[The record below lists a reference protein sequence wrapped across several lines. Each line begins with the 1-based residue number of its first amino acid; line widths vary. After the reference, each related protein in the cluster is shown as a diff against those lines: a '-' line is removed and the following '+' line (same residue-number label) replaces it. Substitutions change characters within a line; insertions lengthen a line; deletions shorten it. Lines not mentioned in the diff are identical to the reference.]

1 MVSSQP
7 APSLISSKSSASF
20 TSLRDAFFNA
30 FTVRAP
36 MCMKTSRSLRAMSG
50 EKSAP
55 KHSANSR
62 VLRSF
67 GALFFSSSLYIA
79 GVANSMMVTTLS
91 VAAGSCSD
99 IVDDFPL
106 FFVALQSVPN
116 SVSLRA
122 DCDALRRVTSYFIQS
137 YVPYPERNVID
148 GWVAVLT
155 FERALRLNDHFV

>member
-1 MVSSQP
+1 
-7 APSLISSKSSASF
+7 
-20 TSLRDAFFNA
+20 
-30 FTVRAP
+30 
-36 MCMKTSRSLRAMSG
+36 
-50 EKSAP
+50 
-55 KHSANSR
+55 
-62 VLRSF
+62 
-67 GALFFSSSLYIA
+67 
-79 GVANSMMVTTLS
+79 MMVTTLS

-106 FFVALQSVPN
+106 FFVALQSELPN

-155 FERALRLNDHFV
+155 FERPLRLNDHFV